1 MSSTRANCDERFFEN
16 MKLLCHQKFDNK
28 KISVGEKR
36 PVKRSMRAWEK
47 LVEALKGSAAIGQDF
62 WDWAQETSGT
72 LEHCVKGATVYFHAV
87 KHFSM
92 DYFHNYIKPS
102 CRMPCAKI
110 MGNPRFPMNST
121 RSVAVMIK

>member
-47 LVEALKGSAAIGQDF
+47 LVEALKGSAA
-62 WDWAQETSGT
+62 T